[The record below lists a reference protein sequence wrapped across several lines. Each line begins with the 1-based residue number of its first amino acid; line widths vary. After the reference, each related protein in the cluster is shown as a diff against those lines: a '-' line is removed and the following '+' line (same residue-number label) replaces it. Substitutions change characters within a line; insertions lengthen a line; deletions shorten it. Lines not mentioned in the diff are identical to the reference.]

1 MCVIHL
7 LMTDILTV
15 VTQSSFRQ
23 THDYV
28 SPDDVPLSV
37 DGIISS
43 SHLHMIIIH
52 GTLESCDITGVSL
65 HLHIITV
72 FRLMASSVIFV
83 PFPPPLSSFQLFR
96 RMKGILSEVL
106 GNSSLF
112 QSLKISNISFIF

>member
-1 MCVIHL
+1 
-7 LMTDILTV
+7 MTDILTV

-83 PFPPPLSSFQLFR
+83 
-96 RMKGILSEVL
+96 LSEI
-106 GNSSLF
+106 GEP
-112 QSLKISNISFIF
+112 